1 MTPIQCYTRGLW
13 ALSCRSET
21 LSNDSTIVLVFILP
35 LHWEPAEPDL
45 HLDIISKCVSNP
57 LGSVRHGLG
66 IQLQDERV
74 IFFYDPSVAS
84 FPNPSES
91 DFQGLSATFHTQQ
104 RLPEYSVQK
113 GRYTINTQWQLLN
126 TIPALVEKVNCLL
139 NAWLR
144 HSPDKASCQAG
155 RHGKFNLLSLQTA
168 WFHFKE

>member
-1 MTPIQCYTRGLW
+1 MTPIQGYTRGLW

-21 LSNDSTIVLVFILP
+21 LSNDGTIVIVFMLP
-35 LHWEPAEPDL
+35 LHWEPAEPAPGYNF
-45 HLDIISKCVSNP
+45 KVCVQPTGFRQAQPSYP
-57 LGSVRHGLG
+57 ASRWTCYFFMIPQSLLSRKPFRIRLPRSVCNIPH
-66 IQLQDERV
+66 
-74 IFFYDPSVAS
+74 
-84 FPNPSES
+84 
-91 DFQGLSATFHTQQ
+91 SATPF
-104 RLPEYSVQK
+104 RVNSVQK

-155 RHGKFNLLSLQTA
+155 HHGKFNLLSLQTA